1 MTKSAWDK
9 HNSRRRMRNRGT
21 ENVDGSTP
29 LWKLLQGPNPPARKP
44 QQSKAQLR
52 AIADEIARKHNLK

>member
-1 MTKSAWDK
+1 
-9 HNSRRRMRNRGT
+9 MRNRGT